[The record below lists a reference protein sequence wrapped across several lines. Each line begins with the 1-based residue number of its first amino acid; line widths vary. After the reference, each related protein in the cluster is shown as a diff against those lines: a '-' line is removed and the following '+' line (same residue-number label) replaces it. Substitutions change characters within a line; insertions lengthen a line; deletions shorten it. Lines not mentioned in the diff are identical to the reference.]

1 MGDCARTLATD
12 YEIALVVNRGNQLQ
26 SGRGSAVWQYQND
39 VKKEFV
45 RKAKK
50 EELKNILEHMIDGET
65 LWRVKKDNTAT
76 YLHPTQKPVEIN
88 ERALLNFTKKGD
100 FVCDFF
106 TGSGSN
112 LIACE
117 NMGRKFRGIE
127 LDTKYMQVI
136 VERWC
141 EYTSVDMIV
150 INGQEVSWE
159 EYKNGNI

>member
-1 MGDCARTLATD
+1 MN
-12 YEIALVVNRGNQLQ
+12 EKQNKLVPLSYWELRFLKIYWNLKVAESKNRKVQNGRDNQ
-26 SGRGSAVWQYQND
+26 
-39 VKKEFV
+39 
-45 RKAKK
+45 
-50 EELKNILEHMIDGET
+50 T
-65 LWRVKKDNTAT
+65 
-76 YLHPTQKPVEIN
+76 TQKPVEIN

-117 NMGRKFRGIE
+117 NMGRKFRGME

-141 EYTSVDMIV
+141 EYTSVDTIV
-150 INGQEVSWE
+150 INGQEVSWA
-159 EYKNGNI
+159 EYKERK